1 MDNMDKRF
9 YLESSRLASKSSENI
24 RWVLTG
30 AVTVYFLHKDHALM
44 NSLCFGFDVA
54 LTCLGLTI
62 VFVLVVMQH
71 KMLESDE
78 KIYAKGV
85 ALGQNETV
93 WHRIDQEMSAIAKA
107 IAEKNGKKLE
117 LDEKYYAKGVER
129 EQNEKVWHK
138 IAREINDLKEKNENI
153 LNTLKIFLFGVYFI
167 AGISV
172 IMAPICTRCF
182 S

>member
-9 YLESSRLASKSSENI
+9 YLESWRFASKSSEHI

-30 AVTVYFLHKDHALM
+30 AVTVYFLHKDHNLV
-44 NSLCFGFDVA
+44 NSLCFWLDVA
-54 LTCLGLTI
+54 LTCLGLTMVI
-62 VFVLVVMQH
+62 ALVIQQH
-71 KMLESDE
+71 KMLELDE
-78 KIYAKGV
+78 KYWAKGV
-85 ALGQNETV
+85 KLEQNETV

-107 IAEKNGKKLE
+107 IAEKNGKELE

-172 IMAPICTRCF
+172 IMSPICTRCC